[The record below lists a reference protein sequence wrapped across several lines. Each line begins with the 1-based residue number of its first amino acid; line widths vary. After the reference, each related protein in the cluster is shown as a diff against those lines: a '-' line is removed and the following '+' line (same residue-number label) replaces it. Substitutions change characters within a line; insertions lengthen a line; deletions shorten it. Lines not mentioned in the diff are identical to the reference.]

1 MILLNQI
8 FNGVIFIDER
18 FILLLNFAAILKR
31 VFFMDNKLFSGEA
44 FAAVRNSNFR
54 YFLGYRF
61 LMTMAT
67 MMQSVIVSWHMYSL
81 TKNVVWLGLIGLV
94 EVIPQV
100 SIALFAG
107 HYVDLWDRKKIIRNT
122 TVLLLVGSAILT
134 FYSIESFHS
143 YQRLGIWPIF
153 ITIFLTGVSRGIL
166 MPAHSALLGQIV
178 DKKDYANAATWNSA
192 NWQVGAVMG
201 PAIGGLIYG
210 FSSISIA
217 YGSVFVIYLL
227 SVLMI
232 GQVQIKRV
240 VKIIQNV
247 EEDIFSR
254 IKEGIRFVMKSPEL
268 VGAFSLDMFAVLFG
282 GAVAMLPVFASEVL
296 HVGPEGLGFLRAC
309 PAVGAILMSVYLMFN
324 PPAKNSGKILF
335 VVVSAFGLCMIGF
348 AFSTNLWLS
357 AFLLFL
363 SGVFDNV
370 SVVIRGTILQ
380 LYTPDEMRGRVASV
394 NSIFIGSSNEL
405 GAFESGI
412 TAKWMGLIPSVVFG
426 GIMTL
431 VVVGATAKINPVLR
445 KLSLK

>member
-1 MILLNQI
+1 M
-8 FNGVIFIDER
+8 E
-18 FILLLNFAAILKR
+18 
-31 VFFMDNKLFSGEA
+31 NKLFSGEA
-44 FAAVRNSNFR
+44 FAAVLNGNFR

-67 MMQSVIVSWHMYSL
+67 LMQSVIVSWHMYSL
-81 TKNVVWLGLIGLV
+81 TKNVVWLGMIGLV
-94 EVIPQV
+94 EVIPQI
-100 SIALFAG
+100 SISLFAG

-122 TVLLLVGSAILT
+122 TMLLLLGSVILT
-134 FYSIESFHS
+134 LYSIESFHS
-143 YQRLGIWPIF
+143 YERFGIWPIF
-153 ITIFLTGVSRGIL
+153 VTIFLTGLSRGVL

-178 DKKDYANAATWNSA
+178 EKKDYANAATWNSA

-201 PAIGGLIYG
+201 PAVGGLIYG

-217 YGSVFVIYLL
+217 YGSVFVLYLA
-227 SVLMI
+227 SVLMV
-232 GQVQIKRV
+232 GN
-240 VKIIQNV
+240 VKAKPLEINAV
-247 EEDIFSR
+247 KSAEEDIFSR

-282 GAVAMLPVFASEVL
+282 GAVALLPVFASEVL
-296 HVGPEGLGFLRAC
+296 HIGPEGLGFLRAC
-309 PAVGAILMSVYLMFN
+309 PAVGAILMSVYMMFN